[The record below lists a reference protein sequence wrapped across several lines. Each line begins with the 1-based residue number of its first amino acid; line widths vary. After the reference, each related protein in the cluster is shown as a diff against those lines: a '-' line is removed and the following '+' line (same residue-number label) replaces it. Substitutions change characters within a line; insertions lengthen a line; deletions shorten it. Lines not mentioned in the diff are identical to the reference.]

1 MNLLRHGDSPTFQ
14 CEPAFPHDLT
24 LHYFDAQRQVSL
36 IVLTPVFNERH
47 LVLASLARVLTL
59 ESELISRLELIVVD
73 DCSDRRIVN
82 CNVKYL
88 LGLKHPIDNSSN
100 SPMAFL

>member
-1 MNLLRHGDSPTFQ
+1 
-14 CEPAFPHDLT
+14 
-24 LHYFDAQRQVSL
+24 
-36 IVLTPVFNERH
+36 
-47 LVLASLARVLTL
+47 VLTL

-100 SPMAFL
+100 SPIAFL